1 MKTQRMKNDI
11 QLNGSL
17 LQQIASYTALASIM
31 TYQIPN
37 QQHDGNAAAP
47 LFYSFGT
54 DDEAKPTKK
63 KQWTLLIGGVT
74 TILLLVI
81 SGGYR
86 NQIPANTV
94 DAVVASSLPHG
105 LEIEEV
111 NRNSFRSTTTTTAGA
126 AAENDDDTL
135 DHDLTA
141 SNTLRSS
148 STMSLRPRPPHP
160 HMGHKLQLNTSS
172 FTVNDYEC
180 LQLDTGIWPSERVHC
195 ELLRTTTTNDANEDT
210 KKDDTAHY
218 VFVVEHFDDSHCTQ
232 ANRMNPTLYHT
243 AAGCVDAAQYNQSYN
258 DICHRNRT
266 LTISAFYGPGCVT
279 PMPVTA
285 LNLLPEDDNH

>member
-1 MKTQRMKNDI
+1 MKNDI

-126 AAENDDDTL
+126 AT
-135 DHDLTA
+135 T
-141 SNTLRSS
+141 
-148 STMSLRPRPPHP
+148 
-160 HMGHKLQLNTSS
+160 TSS
-172 FTVNDYEC
+172 ITF
-180 LQLDTGIWPSERVHC
+180 
-195 ELLRTTTTNDANEDT
+195 
-210 KKDDTAHY
+210 
-218 VFVVEHFDDSHCTQ
+218 
-232 ANRMNPTLYHT
+232 
-243 AAGCVDAAQYNQSYN
+243 SYN
-258 DICHRNRT
+258 NIVIIIIIT
-266 LTISAFYGPGCVT
+266 IPKQQLQQYLTPAMHTRSNSLWDDRILYVPTGRLQVRCYFRMSRF
-279 PMPVTA
+279 
-285 LNLLPEDDNH
+285 LNQGVLWSIDRGV